1 MSKLLHIETATK
13 VCSVATS
20 ENGKLV
26 SLKEVNSEN
35 YTHSESLTLFI
46 EEVMKQSKWSF
57 ENLDAI
63 VVTSG
68 PGSYTGLRIGV
79 STAKGLCYALNKPL
93 ISVDSIESLA
103 ALAHIKHSE
112 INVCA
117 TIDAKRMEVFSA
129 LYDKNN
135 QLIKPLS
142 ADIVDESIY
151 DAFIPFVVVGDG
163 AGKLKEIWKEK
174 NIQFDKEIISSAKG
188 QINLAFEKFKHSD
201 FEDLAYFEPK
211 YLKDFIG
218 TKSKK
223 KSF

>member
-20 ENGKLV
+20 ENGILV
-26 SLKEVNSEN
+26 ALKELNSDN

-46 EEVMKQSKWSF
+46 EEAIKKSNWTIKD
-57 ENLDAI
+57 LDAI

-103 ALAHIKHSE
+103 VIAHEKYPEMTI
-112 INVCA
+112 CA
-117 TIDAKRMEVFSA
+117 TIDARRMEVFSA
-129 LYDKNN
+129 IYSNKLEV
-135 QLIKPLS
+135 LKPLS
-142 ADIVDESIY
+142 ADIIDDAIY
-151 DAFIPFVVVGDG
+151 DDFIPFAVVGDG
-163 AGKLKEIWKEK
+163 ASKLNEVWKDK
-174 NIQFDKEIISSAKG
+174 SIQFDEEIISSAKG
-188 QINLAFEKFKHSD
+188 QIDIAFNKFNNSN

>member
-20 ENGKLV
+20 ESGSLI
-26 SLKEVNSEN
+26 SLKAVNSED

-46 EEVMKQSKWSF
+46 EEVMKQSEWSF

-93 ISVDSIESLA
+93 ISVDSIESLS
-103 ALAHIKHSE
+103 ALAHEKHHG
-112 INVCA
+112 INICA

-129 LYDKNN
+129 IYDENS
-135 QLIKPLS
+135 QLVKPLS
-142 ADIVDESIY
+142 ADIIDETIY
-151 DAFIPFVVVGDG
+151 DSFLPFVVVGDG
-163 AGKLKEIWKEK
+163 ASKLREVWKNK
-174 NIQFDKEIISSAKG
+174 NIQIDEEIISSALG
-188 QINLAFEKFKHSD
+188 QIKLAFDKFKKSD

>member
-1 MSKLLHIETATK
+1 MAKLLHIETSTK

-20 ENGKLV
+20 KNGALI
-26 SLKEVNSEN
+26 SLKEVNGEN

-46 EEVMKQSKWSF
+46 EEVMKQSKWRLGD
-57 ENLDAI
+57 LDAI

-79 STAKGLCYALNKPL
+79 STAKGLCYSLNKPL

-103 ALAHIKHSE
+103 SIGYEKYPE
-112 INVCA
+112 KNICA
-117 TIDAKRMEVFSA
+117 TIDARRMEVFSA
-129 LYDKNN
+129 IYNN
-135 QLIKPLS
+135 QQEVLKSLS
-142 ADIVDESIY
+142 ADIIDENSY
-151 DAFIPFVVVGDG
+151 ESFTPFLVVGDG
-163 AGKLKEIWKEK
+163 TSKLMDVWKEK
-174 NIQFDKEIISSAKG
+174 NIEFDKQIISSAKG
-188 QINLAFEKFKHSD
+188 QIKIAFKKFQHSD

-223 KSF
+223 KLF

>member
-26 SLKEVNSEN
+26 SLKEVNGEN

-46 EEVMKQSKWSF
+46 EEVMKQSNWSF

-103 ALAHIKHSE
+103 AIALKEYPEMNI
-112 INVCA
+112 CA

-129 LYDKNN
+129 IYDKNSAI
-135 QLIKPLS
+135 IKPLS
-142 ADIVDESIY
+142 ADIIDETIY
-151 DAFIPFVVVGDG
+151 DDFIPFVVVGDG
-163 AGKLKEIWKEK
+163 ALKLIEVWKEK
-174 NIQFDKEIISSAKG
+174 NIQFDEEIISSAKG
-188 QINLAFEKFKHSD
+188 QIDLAFEKFKRSEY
-201 FEDLAYFEPK
+201 EDLAYFEPK

-218 TKSKK
+218 TISKK

>member
-46 EEVMKQSKWSF
+46 EDVMKQSKWSF

-79 STAKGLCYALNKPL
+79 STAKGLCYALSKPL

-103 ALAHIKHSE
+103 AIAHEKYPEMNICS
-112 INVCA
+112 
-117 TIDAKRMEVFSA
+117 TIDAKRMEIFSA
-129 LYDKNN
+129 IYDKNSD
-135 QLIKPLS
+135 LLKPLS
-142 ADIVDESIY
+142 ADIIDETIY
-151 DAFIPFVVVGDG
+151 DAFIPFVVVGD
-163 AGKLKEIWKEK
+163 ATPKLNEIWKDK
-174 NIQFDKEIISSAKG
+174 NIEFDEKTISSAKG
-188 QINLAFEKFKHSD
+188 QIDKAFKKFHDLD

>member
-20 ENGKLV
+20 ENGILV
-26 SLKEVNSEN
+26 VLKELNSEN

-46 EEVMKQSKWSF
+46 EEAIKKSNWSISD
-57 ENLDAI
+57 LDAI

-93 ISVDSIESLA
+93 ISVDAIKSLA
-103 ALAHIKHSE
+103 AIAHEEYPELNI
-112 INVCA
+112 CA

-129 LYDKNN
+129 IYDKSSAV
-135 QLIKPLS
+135 LKPLS
-142 ADIVDESIY
+142 ADIIDETIY
-151 DAFIPFVVVGDG
+151 DEFIPFVVVGDG
-163 AGKLKEIWKEK
+163 AAKLKEVWKDK
-174 NIQFDKEIISSAKG
+174 NIQFDGEIISSAKG
-188 QINLAFEKFKHSD
+188 QIKLAFEKFNQSN

-218 TKSKK
+218 TKSNK

>member
-20 ENGKLV
+20 ENGQLV
-26 SLKEVNSEN
+26 SLKELNSEN

-46 EEVMKQSKWSF
+46 EEVMKQSNWSF
-57 ENLDAI
+57 NDLEAI

-79 STAKGLCYALNKPL
+79 STAKGLCYALDIPL
-93 ISVDSIESLA
+93 ISVDSIESLSA
-103 ALAHIKHSE
+103 IAHEKHSK
-112 INVCA
+112 INICA

-129 LYDKNN
+129 IYNKDNE
-135 QLIKPLS
+135 LIKPLS
-142 ADIVDESIY
+142 ADIIEESIY

-163 AGKLKEIWKEK
+163 AVKLNELWKEK
-174 NIQFDKEIISSAKG
+174 NIEFDGKVISSAKG
-188 QINLAFEKFKHSD
+188 QIKLAYKKFEQSD